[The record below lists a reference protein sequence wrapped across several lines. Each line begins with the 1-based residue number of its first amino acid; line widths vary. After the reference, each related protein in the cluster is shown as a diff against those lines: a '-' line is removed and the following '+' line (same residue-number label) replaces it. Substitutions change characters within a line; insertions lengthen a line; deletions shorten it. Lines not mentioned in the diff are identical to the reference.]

1 MYEKDISKSF
11 FDKIKFYNH
20 KGIEI
25 DDSDVSYLTD
35 QQIIYISLDGSKFST
50 LNYVYEYETIKPIKS
65 GGFAEVYLA
74 KHVIDGTLVSIKKTD
89 LSNFSTED
97 LYGISREAVY
107 LSSLI
112 HKNIIKMY
120 SSYTYNNCLYNVMQ
134 YAEGGELSDGTEGR
148 CDYRRRPCRSCC
160 SGGAAQAGHPQH
172 DHSGARG
179 DAGRHPAPVHP

>member
-1 MYEKDISKSF
+1 MDDSKLTIVIWPNGKKVDSAFKVSISSSVDTLRKLKEIVMYEKDISKSF

-97 LYGISREAVY
+97 LYFFNRS
-107 LSSLI
+107 
-112 HKNIIKMY
+112 
-120 SSYTYNNCLYNVMQ
+120 
-134 YAEGGELSDGTEGR
+134 LSDTFI
-148 CDYRRRPCRSCC
+148 
-160 SGGAAQAGHPQH
+160 
-172 DHSGARG
+172 
-179 DAGRHPAPVHP
+179 